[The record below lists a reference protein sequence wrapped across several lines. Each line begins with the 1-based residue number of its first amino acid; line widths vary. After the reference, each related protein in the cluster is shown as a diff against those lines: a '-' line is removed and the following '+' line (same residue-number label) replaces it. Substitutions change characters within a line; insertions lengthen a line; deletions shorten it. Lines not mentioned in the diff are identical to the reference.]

1 MVFAV
6 GNATSPETE
15 KIKKCNERCTV
26 VIALSGADEKVKL
39 VKSNRTPEKPEKSR
53 TMSGGGDVMSSS
65 SSSLG
70 LSTEQTVKLLQFQD
84 LTGIDDLSVC
94 RDVLHR
100 HRWDL
105 EVFSLFATRL
115 SLFPRHR

>member
-1 MVFAV
+1 
-6 GNATSPETE
+6 
-15 KIKKCNERCTV
+15 
-26 VIALSGADEKVKL
+26 
-39 VKSNRTPEKPEKSR
+39 
-53 TMSGGGDVMSSS
+53 MSGGGDVMSSS

-105 EVFSLFATRL
+105 EVFI
-115 SLFPRHR
+115 FPGHPIPNVYYYSIIAML